1 MVRRA
6 LKVLAA
12 AVACGCLPV
21 AAAQAAGPP
30 PLPKAAGGQTV
41 SAAGIG
47 VKTPTSFAYGAGT
60 LFEGDGGFESS
71 KIPDGGVNALKDGKV
86 TPVTSS
92 YKFVSGLTWHQGA
105 LYVAGGELAG
115 KGVAWTLSKW
125 TGWNGTAFAKQTV
138 IYTAAKKFAGFNGIA
153 FGPNGRLYVGVDVGL
168 QPTNDHG
175 PATTSPYVYDI
186 LTFNANGKG
195 LKVYASGIRQPWQMV
210 FAPGSRNPLVSD
222 LNQDS
227 GKGANGPD
235 YILRVKPNDNYGFPG
250 CNHTAVHNKCTGF
263 AKPLVAFAP
272 HSDIMGL
279 AIVGKTLYMTSFL
292 GVGKGAGKAGE
303 VLSMPLSGGK
313 PKPFLTGFIAPTVGL
328 GSNGTSLFVG
338 QLGDP
343 KKGPGIVYSVN
354 P

>member
-1 MVRRA
+1 MKRRTFTA
-6 LKVLAA
+6 LAA
-12 AVACGCLPV
+12 TLACGAVP
-21 AAAQAAGPP
+21 AAAQAASGPP
-30 PLPKAAGGQTV
+30 VPTAAGGKTV
-41 SAAGIG
+41 NVAAIG

-60 LFEGDGGFESS
+60 LFEGDGGYEAS
-71 KIPDGGVNALKDGKV
+71 KIPDGGVNVLQNGQATAV
-86 TPVTSS
+86 PSS
-92 YKFVSGLTWHQGA
+92 YKFVSGMAWHNGA
-105 LYVAGGELAG
+105 LYVAGGGLAG
-115 KGVAWTLSKW
+115 KGIAWTLQKW

-138 IYTAAKKFAGFNGIA
+138 IYTAPKKFASFNGIA

-168 QPTNDHG
+168 IPSNDHG

-186 LTFNANGKG
+186 LTFNANGKN

-222 LNQDS
+222 LNQDA
-227 GKGANGPD
+227 GKAGNGPD
-235 YILRVKPNDNYGFPG
+235 FILKVKPNDNYGFPG
-250 CNHTAVHNKCTGF
+250 CNHTPAANKCTGF
-263 AKPLVAFAP
+263 AKPFVKFAP

-279 AIVGKTLYMTSFL
+279 AIIRKTLYMTSFL

-313 PKPFLTGFIAPTVGL
+313 PKPFLTHFLAPTVGL
-328 GSNGTSLFVG
+328 GTNGSSLFVG

-343 KKGPGIVYSVN
+343 KKGPGIVYSVT